1 MEDYGASSGGTMDK
15 VILLLGLGLLS
26 ITATLISAAA
36 FN

>member
-1 MEDYGASSGGTMDK
+1 MGDYVALNGGSMDK
-15 VILLLGLGLLS
+15 VLLLLGLGLLS